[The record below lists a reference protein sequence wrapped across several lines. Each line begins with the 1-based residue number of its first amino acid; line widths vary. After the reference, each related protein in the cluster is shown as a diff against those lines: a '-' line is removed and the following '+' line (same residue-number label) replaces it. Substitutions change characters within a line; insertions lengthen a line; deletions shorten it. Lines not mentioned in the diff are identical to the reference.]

1 MKETICKLWRE
12 GQTLKNRETTQDT
25 LTRALG
31 VERPAAAF
39 PILGAFR

>member
-25 LTRALG
+25 LTRGTSAL
-31 VERPAAAF
+31 RF
-39 PILGAFR
+39 PDARRVPLS

>member
-25 LTRALG
+25 LTRVLG